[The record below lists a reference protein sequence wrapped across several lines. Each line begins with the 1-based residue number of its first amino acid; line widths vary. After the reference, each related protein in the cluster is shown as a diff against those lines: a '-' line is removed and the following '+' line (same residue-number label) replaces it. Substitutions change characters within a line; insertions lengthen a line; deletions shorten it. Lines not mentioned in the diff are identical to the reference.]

1 MNLLKLIFRF
11 EWKQFIAQPLQL
23 ALLFFF
29 ILLGGYSLYTGGHF
43 VEQQLRGLDTLQ
55 RNQQRQ
61 FTELKQ
67 RFDSDTS
74 TVEGKNLATQ
84 AGLPQVIEYRA
95 SPVATNPPAALAL
108 MAIGQRDILPYY
120 DVVNSKRD
128 FFTPPNT
135 AIANPE
141 KLAAGNF
148 DLSFVLV
155 YLIPLLIIVL
165 SYDLLAR
172 EKEQQTDRLLRL
184 HGGSLR
190 RILLYKLLFR
200 LGLLWLLLTAFNG
213 IGFMMA
219 PQGIPKDGVDFL
231 LWNIAILIYLLFWC
245 ALVWLVI
252 LCGGSSRKSA
262 LLLLGCWLGL
272 TIVLPALCNRLV
284 GLKQPLPLR
293 TELVS
298 KQRAT
303 MLETWEMPIPELI
316 EQFYGNNPQYVHLR
330 KPTDTARYGNK
341 RFVAYYDLLGRRMD
355 KNIRSYQ
362 EHVQLH
368 QRWMD
373 RISWLN
379 PVSQMQSL
387 LNEIAKTGLAS
398 YLHYQ
403 RDVARYQHRWVL
415 HMNGFL
421 LRDAKLSKEDL
432 NLLPQF
438 SRSTDSGRLRS
449 IAWKIGGILLFTL
462 LVCAA
467 AAKMRPM
474 EKND

>member
-61 FTELKQ
+61 FAELIQ

-74 TVEGKNLATQ
+74 TIEGKNLAIQ

-95 SPVATNPPAALAL
+95 SPIATNPPAALAL
-108 MAIGQRDILPYY
+108 MAIGQRDILPSY

-148 DLSFVLV
+148 DLSFVLI

-165 SYDLLAR
+165 SYDLFAR
-172 EKEQQTDRLLRL
+172 EKEQQTDRLLHL

-190 RILLYKLLFR
+190 RILFYKLLFR

-213 IGFMMA
+213 VGLMMA
-219 PQGIPKDGVDFL
+219 PPAISKDGVDFL
-231 LWNIAILIYLLFWC
+231 LWNLATLIYLLFWFVL
-245 ALVWLVI
+245 AWMVVLR
-252 LCGGSSRKSA
+252 GSSSRKSV
-262 LLLLGCWLGL
+262 LLLMAIWLGL

-284 GLKQPLPLR
+284 ALKQPLPLR

-303 MLETWEMPIPELI
+303 MLETWEMPIPQI
-316 EQFYGNNPQYVHLR
+316 VEQFYNNNLQYVLLR
-330 KPTDTARYGNK
+330 QPTDTAQYGNK

-355 KNIRSYQ
+355 KNIRAYQ
-362 EHVQLH
+362 QEAQLH
-368 QRWMD
+368 QRWLN
-373 RISWLN
+373 RTSWLN
-379 PVSQMQSL
+379 PVTQMQSL
-387 LNEIAKTGLAS
+387 LNEIAQTGLGD

-403 RDVARYQHRWVL
+403 GDVARFQHRWVL

-432 NLLPQF
+432 KRLPQF
-438 SRSTDSGRLRS
+438 SPSTDLGRISS
-449 IAWKIGGILLFTL
+449 IAWKIAGILFLTL
-462 LVCAA
+462 AVWAVA
-467 AAKMRPM
+467 GKMRPM
-474 EKND
+474 EKKY

>member
-29 ILLGGYSLYTGGHF
+29 LLLGGYSLYTGKHF
-43 VEQQLRGLDTLQ
+43 VQQQCRGLDTLQ

-61 FTELKQ
+61 RLELME
-67 RFDSDTS
+67 RFESDTNS
-74 TVEGKNLATQ
+74 VTGKNLAAQ
-84 AGLPQVIEYRA
+84 AGLPQVVEYRA
-95 SPVATNPPAALAL
+95 SPVATNPPSALAM

-165 SYDLLAR
+165 SYDLFAR

-200 LGLLWLLLTAFNG
+200 FGLLCLLLTALNG

-219 PQGIPKDGVDFL
+219 PRGIPNDGTDFL
-231 LWNIAILIYLLFWC
+231 LWNLATLSYLLFWC
-245 ALVWLVI
+245 ALAWLMI
-252 LCGGSSRKSA
+252 LYGSSSRKSA

-284 GLKQPLPLR
+284 GLRQPLPLR

-316 EQFYGNNPQYVHLR
+316 EQFYSNNPQYVQLR

-355 KNIRSYQ
+355 KNIRIYQ
-362 EHVQLH
+362 QGVQLH
-368 QRWMD
+368 QHLLD
-373 RISWLN
+373 RTGWFN
-379 PVSQMQSL
+379 PVTQMQSL
-387 LNEIAKTGLAS
+387 LNEIAQTGLAS

-403 RDVARYQHRWVL
+403 RDVAHFQHRWVL

-432 NLLPQF
+432 KVLPQF
-438 SRSTDSGRLRS
+438 SRSADSGRLRL
-449 IAWKIGGILLFTL
+449 IGWKIGSILLLTL
-462 LVCAA
+462 FVSGAA
-467 AAKMRPM
+467 VTMRPIG
-474 EKND
+474 KND